1 MHPVLKT
8 ELSVLSEVIRG
19 VSAAEAQVNPLPG
32 LGRWSA
38 QEVIEHLVLTYEM
51 TMEELNR
58 QFGRGRALR
67 RKRGPLEVLLRL
79 QTIGLGHLPRG
90 VPAMLRVRPQ
100 NYRAQGGAVLA
111 ERLLRKAEEM
121 DALLVQAREKF
132 GIQPCAEHPFYG
144 GLRVDEWRRYHAIHA
159 RHHLQQLREAIA
171 YARSHEAKG
180 LIVISGMHESQL
192 VS

>member
-8 ELSVLSEVIRG
+8 ELSVLSEEIRG
-19 VSAAEAQVNPLPG
+19 VSQSEAQVNPLPG

-38 QEVIEHLVLTYEM
+38 QEVIEHLILTYEM

-58 QFGRGRALR
+58 QFARGRALR
-67 RKRGPLEVLLRL
+67 RKRGPLEVFLRL
-79 QTIGLGHLPRG
+79 QTIGLGYLPEG

-100 NYRAQGGAVLA
+100 HSRAQGGALLA
-111 ERLLRKAEEM
+111 ERLLSKGEEM
-121 DALLVQAREKF
+121 DALLVQARQKF
-132 GIQPCAEHPFYG
+132 GIQPCAAHPFYG

-159 RHHLQQLREAIA
+159 RHHLKQLCGAIA
-171 YARSHEAKG
+171 FARSHEARGPLVING
-180 LIVISGMHESQL
+180 LREGHL